1 MQSKRRKIKRALIFA
16 VLLATVTF
24 VSAGIGTA
32 SASVATV
39 SGNIIAPDSDF
50 GWELGS
56 NLPYSKLE
64 VRVEGT
70 GISSSVSDNGFF
82 TLNDVPTGEVTLIVE
97 ELETDCF
104 QHESRRKMVTVP
116 AEGLSGVVIE
126 LDWHWKEIA
135 GYPPHWGETGY
146 GEWTPHFVSE
156 KVGFILFRVRGAG
169 IDPERMELYQTLD
182 GGDTWEEIGH
192 WVFDRDA
199 WEDWEHNPGYRYPA
213 CWRSFHFTDQDHG
226 VILAERYCLPCGH
239 CGWGVFYTS
248 NGGVNWG
255 YSDFPLP
262 TWPKPPYSIK
272 IQRFAQINSNHLIA
286 AGTIGCAVQGY
297 NRGFYDAIWE
307 STDAGATWE
316 LKTYWEQSYGGCTG
330 LGANS
335 DGRAIAF
342 YTPYGSGRERRVA
355 LRDES
360 GTWTV
365 TEDDNIVTNSG
376 YGPAD
381 VPMVG
386 DTAWVS
392 NSYQGS
398 LPQGLYQSHDAGL
411 SWTKIS
417 GDEPQYMDFASLDKG
432 YGLFGGDA
440 YVTYDGGSDWLLQA
454 GGGGSCCHG
463 NDIWAFDTIHAIWHE
478 AGVGDPNDKAQLFI
492 TYVEPPLT
500 VSVETATGTGTAY
513 FASDAGT
520 IEDLASVNESDLP
533 SEGKPDAVFPHG
545 FFSFSITG
553 LTPGQTVTVTITL
566 PDNVPVGTQYW
577 KYHASEGGWIQIP
590 MGSDDG
596 DNVITIM
603 LVDGGLGDDDGA
615 ANGVIMDQGGPGI
628 PGAPP
633 EITSFAPPSPVNDT
647 VCNWRTFNVTVNQR
661 VNVSWYLNGTLQATD
676 VSVTE
681 SNCTLHAKIVGEHN
695 VSVVA
700 TNPNGTDMQT
710 WIWDVTK
717 AVGDPDLEIT
727 EKWLCWPDNC
737 TICYNVTNTGDGTA
751 PASHNTALYVDDVEV
766 AHDHVPVDLAPRE
779 SYTGC
784 FNGYVW
790 AYTPPSDNITVCA
803 DSNETL
809 DELDEDNNC
818 LTNIWMCGDVRKDGF
833 VTAWDVAVLNSYV
846 AGIGELEVERKWAGD
861 VRTDGYITAW
871 DVAVLNSKVAGIG
884 AISCMCTQPDL

>member
-1 MQSKRRKIKRALIFA
+1 MKKMNGKRRKIEKALIFA
-16 VLLATVTF
+16 VLLAMVAF

-32 SASVATV
+32 SAATV
-39 SGNIIAPDSDF
+39 TGDIIAPDSDF

-70 GISSSVSDNGFF
+70 GISSSVNDSGFF
-82 TLNDVPTGEVTLIVE
+82 TLNDAPTGEVTLIVE

-116 AEGLSGVVIE
+116 AEGLSGVVIK

-146 GEWTPHFVSE
+146 DEWTPHFVSE
-156 KVGFILFRVRGAG
+156 EVGFILFRVRGVG
-169 IDPERMELYQTLD
+169 IDPERMELYRTLD
-182 GGDTWEEIGH
+182 GGDTWDEIGH
-192 WVFDRDA
+192 WEFDRDA

-213 CWRSFHFTDQDHG
+213 YWRSFHFTDQDHG
-226 VILAERYCLPCGH
+226 IILAVQYCLPCGH

-316 LKTYWEQSYGGCTG
+316 LKTYWEQKYGGCTG

-335 DGRAIAF
+335 YGRAIAF

-355 LRDES
+355 TRDES

-365 TEDDNIVTNSG
+365 IEDDSIVTNSG

-417 GDEPQYMDFASLDKG
+417 GDEPQYMDFASLDRG
-432 YGLFGGDA
+432 FSLFGGDA

-463 NDIWAFDTIHAIWHE
+463 NDIWAFDTTHAIRHE
-478 AGVGDPNDKAQLFI
+478 VGVGDPNDKAQLF

-513 FASDAGT
+513 FASDTCT

-533 SEGKPDAVFPHG
+533 FEGKPDAVFPHA
-545 FFSFSITG
+545 FFSFNITG
-553 LTPGQTVTVTITL
+553 LTAGQTVTVTITL
-566 PDNVPVGTQYW
+566 PDNVPAGTQYW
-577 KYHASEGGWIQIP
+577 KYGKTTANPTDHWYEISV
-590 MGSDDG
+590 GSNDG
-596 DNVITIM
+596 DNVITIT
-603 LVDGGLGDDDGA
+603 LTDGGLGDDDLT
-615 ANGVIMDQGGPGI
+615 ANGVIVDDGGPSLPSG
-628 PGAPP
+628 PGPYVVSSDDTGTERNRFDLTQDVYCYAGNLLGSRDVD
-633 EITSFAPPSPVNDT
+633 IYVVANKDVWNDGDG
-647 VCNWRTFNVTVNQR
+647 
-661 VNVSWYLNGTLQATD
+661 LTD
-676 VSVTE
+676 VSGGYETRTTE
-681 SNCTLHAKIVGEHN
+681 SDGSIANTKIWSATLTEGDYDIVVDTNRNGE
-695 VSVVA
+695 
-700 TNPNGTDMQT
+700 
-710 WIWDVTK
+710 W
-717 AVGDPDLEIT
+717 
-727 EKWLCWPDNC
+727 
-737 TICYNVTNTGDGTA
+737 NTGEPIDSEVDVGFTA
-751 PASHNTALYVDDVEV
+751 VPEFTTIAIPV
-766 AHDHVPVDLAPRE
+766 AAVL
-779 SYTGC
+779 
-784 FNGYVW
+784 
-790 AYTPPSDNITVCA
+790 
-803 DSNETL
+803 
-809 DELDEDNNC
+809 
-818 LTNIWMCGDVRKDGF
+818 GF
-833 VTAWDVAVLNSYV
+833 VFLMS
-846 AGIGELEVERKWAGD
+846 RKSRD
-861 VRTDGYITAW
+861 SRRK
-871 DVAVLNSKVAGIG
+871 S
-884 AISCMCTQPDL
+884 